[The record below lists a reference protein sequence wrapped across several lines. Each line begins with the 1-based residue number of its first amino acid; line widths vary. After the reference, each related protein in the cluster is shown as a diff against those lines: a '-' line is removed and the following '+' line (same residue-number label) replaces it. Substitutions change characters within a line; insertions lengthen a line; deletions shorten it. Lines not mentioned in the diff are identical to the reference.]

1 VSDCDRQLAG
11 FRLRLTS
18 CLAIRYCLRGFLI
31 WTMVLAAAVVLLRV
45 AAGIE
50 RQTLLAGLLGY
61 GPALAAGVVLAVRTA
76 PSTPA
81 LRAALDRHAALG
93 GLLMTAGERDL
104 GPWAPRMPSV
114 SMPAVRLHATRQGI
128 LLSAGMAFLAAGFLI
143 PDRYLPVGEESLQVG
158 AQMEQLAAKI
168 EVLKQEQLIPP
179 EKAEVLEKDLE
190 RVRREASGKEPAKT
204 LEAMDHLEA
213 SLAKAAA
220 EAGEAAVK
228 HAEAA
233 TKAEDLAKALDEV
246 KGQMAPEQL
255 SEAMKELARL
265 TDQAAAECKSL
276 ADGLDKDL
284 AAACREGHLTADELK
299 GLAQALAKC
308 KACERM
314 RLEKMIRARL
324 VDAAEWARMAEALEG
339 QEAELA
345 VMLGQCDSGDDLAAV
360 LAGLA
365 GGDEADRG
373 DESAAEGG
381 IPGRGGRTPGGPPTA
396 LSWSKGANQENVA
409 FKEKVLSP
417 AAVASLKDSR
427 LAGVSLGDPTAANPA
442 GGSAGGALA
451 AAKAGGGAARG
462 QLILPQH
469 EKTIRRYFER

>member
-1 VSDCDRQLAG
+1 MADCDRQLAG
-11 FRLRLTS
+11 FRVRLIS
-18 CLAIRYCLRGFLI
+18 CLAIRYCLRGFLM

-61 GPALAAGVVLAVRTA
+61 LPALAGGIFLAVRRA
-76 PSTPA
+76 PAAAA

-104 GPWAPRMPSV
+104 GKWAPRMPALA
-114 SMPAVRLHATRQGI
+114 MPAVRLHAGRQGM
-128 LLSAGMAFLAAGFLI
+128 LLSAGVAFLAAGFGI
-143 PDRYLPVGEESLQVG
+143 PDRYLPAREESLQVG
-158 AQMEQLAAKI
+158 TQMEQLAAKI

-204 LEAMDHLEA
+204 MEAMDHLEA

-233 TKAEDLAKALDEV
+233 TKAEDLAQALEEV
-246 KGQMAPEQL
+246 KGQMAPQQL
-255 SEAMKELARL
+255 SEAMKELGRL
-265 TDQAAAECKSL
+265 TDKAAAECKSL

-284 AAACREGHLTADELK
+284 AAACHEGRLTPDELK
-299 GLAQALAKC
+299 GLARALAKC
-308 KACERM
+308 KDCQRM
-314 RLEKMIRARL
+314 RLEKLIRARL

-339 QEAELA
+339 HEAELA
-345 VMLGQCDSGDDLAAV
+345 VILGQCDNSDDLDAV

-365 GGDEADRG
+365 TGDEAGRID
-373 DESAAEGG
+373 DLSEAG
-381 IPGRGGRTPGGPPTA
+381 IPGRGGRGGGGPPTA

-409 FKEKVLSP
+409 FKEKVLAP

-427 LAGVSLGDPTAANPA
+427 LVGVSLGDPTAAKPA

-451 AAKAGGGAARG
+451 TAKAGGGAARG
-462 QLILPQH
+462 QIILPQH